1 MNGPAGSA
9 GGCKTDETGRRFH
22 PCGSA
27 GAKSKLV
34 RIHAPGN
41 AGSEPL
47 SPPVAAHAPGK
58 RPSAP
63 LSVSLTQS
71 VATIRRAGT
80 PPHRP
85 LPSGR
90 AYGKSPP
97 VPVLQSYVLSVRKNP
112 TISSTNRKKAVQD
125 LSDSFYNNRH
135 TGLLLPVSGHR
146 GGARFGLRRKF
157 RGLLLRR
164 LRQFVP
170 RFFGRGLSQLIP
182 GPGHEFVPLF
192 FGRLHAA
199 CHRHAAPRRAASTPD
214 APPRRSVS
222 RSAPRRP
229 RRSSDAVRRPPLRTE
244 RCP

>member
-1 MNGPAGSA
+1 MQ
-9 GGCKTDETGRRFH
+9 DRRNRTQ
-22 PCGSA
+22 
-27 GAKSKLV
+27 V
-34 RIHAPGN
+34 
-41 AGSEPL
+41 
-47 SPPVAAHAPGK
+47 PPVRERRRKIETRPHPRPGQRRQRTAVSACRSACSRQTVLCTALRVAHAIRCHDPKG
-58 RPSAP
+58 RNSAA
-63 LSVSLTQS
+63 STASL
-71 VATIRRAGT
+71 R
-80 PPHRP
+80 
-85 LPSGR
+85 
-90 AYGKSPP
+90 K
-97 VPVLQSYVLSVRKNP
+97 SVRKVPARSRALKLRIVSPGKLHNN
-112 TISSTNRKKAVQD
+112 STNRKKAVQD
-125 LSDSFYNNRH
+125 LSDSFYNDRH
-135 TGLLLPVSGHR
+135 AGLLLPVSGQR

-222 RSAPRRP
+222 PSAPRRP

>member
-34 RIHAPGN
+34 HIHAPGN

-63 LSVSLTQS
+63 LSVSHTQS

-80 PPHRP
+80 PPRRP

-90 AYGKSPP
+90 AFGKSPP
-97 VPVLQSYVLSVRKNP
+97 VPVLQSYVLSVRENS
-112 TISSTNRKKAVQD
+112 TIAAPIEKK
-125 LSDSFYNNRH
+125 LSKTCQTAFITIDTPVFYCRS
-135 TGLLLPVSGHR
+135 PVSAA
-146 GGARFGLRRKF
+146 ARASASAASF
-157 RGLLLRR
+157 
-164 LRQFVP
+164 
-170 RFFGRGLSQLIP
+170 
-182 GPGHEFVPLF
+182 
-192 FGRLHAA
+192 AA
-199 CHRHAAPRRAASTPD
+199 CSCAASASLSP
-214 APPRRSVS
+214 AF
-222 RSAPRRP
+222 SAAALA
-229 RRSSDAVRRPPLRTE
+229 S
-244 RCP
+244 